1 MEMIQ
6 FSSVVPERENLPYYL
21 ITMAWFNN
29 WQAYTGCAP
38 QNEGDE
44 EIEEPHRGKHPGM
57 INPPS
62 QLRAILDLKYDD
74 KVQYTNDF
82 FDNWHLKRGIKED
95 QHYKVIDQE
104 TWNILFNQYGGNI
117 VPRISVAV
125 QTEDPLRPDYIVE
138 IQHRTFD
145 IVTFP
150 KVKYF

>member
-1 MEMIQ
+1 
-6 FSSVVPERENLPYYL
+6 
-21 ITMAWFNN
+21 
-29 WQAYTGCAP
+29 
-38 QNEGDE
+38 
-44 EIEEPHRGKHPGM
+44 M

-62 QLRAILDLKYDD
+62 HLRAILDLKYDD
-74 KVQYTNDF
+74 KVQYANDF

-104 TWNILFNQYGGNI
+104 TWNILFSQYGGNI

-150 KVKYF
+150 KVK